1 MSAAATWL
9 YAQGH
14 AVDLILGVLLVEAV
28 WLVRWR
34 GWAPGAAALCLL
46 PGAAL
51 LLAVRAALIG
61 LAWPWVAL
69 ALALS
74 FPAHLADV
82 MLRARRVR

>member
-1 MSAAATWL
+1 MNGVATWL

-14 AVDLILGVLLVEAV
+14 AIDVILGVLLVEAV

-34 GWAPGAAALCLL
+34 NWPPGAAVLCLL

-82 MLRARRVR
+82 MSRTRRAG